1 MEALGYAIFTLFSD
15 AATAGFSLFGS
26 ATEATGGSVMKFLFV
41 LVCIVYIL
49 SPVDFLPD
57 AIPVVGTADDGLAGI
72 LAGIVLNW
80 GREQVVRREV
90 RR

>member
-1 MEALGYAIFTLFSD
+1 
-15 AATAGFSLFGS
+15 
-26 ATEATGGSVMKFLFV
+26 MKLLFV
-41 LVCIVYIL
+41 LVCIGYIL